1 MRIIVASDSHGHSEI
16 LDKIHEAHPEAKLF
30 LHCGDLCDEP
40 MYYPDWII
48 VQGNNDY
55 WRDLPPR
62 RILRVGS
69 HRLLMEHSHHCSYF
83 NREEHLVDIAK
94 ENECD
99 IVCFGHTHCSYF
111 EKIDG
116 VYLLNPGSTTFPRD
130 GNPPSYAILD
140 IEENCVKA
148 EIVFLEKKTKEK
160 KSFWT
165 FK

>member
-16 LDKIHEAHPEAKLF
+16 LDQIHNHHPEAKLF
-30 LHCGDLCDEP
+30 LHCGDICDEP
-40 MYYPDWII
+40 LYYSDWII

-55 WRDLPPR
+55 WRELPER
-62 RILRVGS
+62 RILNVGNY
-69 HRLLMEHSHHCSYF
+69 RLLMEHSHHCSYF
-83 NREEHLVDIAK
+83 NREKSLVQIAK
-94 ENECD
+94 NNDCN

-111 EKIDG
+111 KKINS

-140 IEENCVKA
+140 IEENRVDA
-148 EIVFLEKKTKEK
+148 QIVFLTKD
-160 KSFWT
+160 